1 METEIKK
8 KEQTMMCA
16 EDLNINNTNIRL
28 NNDRPTIK
36 NIKRKSLNCQ
46 IASKGESG
54 ITLIALVVTIV
65 VLLILA
71 GITISLVFSENGII
85 SKSKN
90 AKEQTEIS
98 KVREQLELA
107 KGPEYIEGN
116 GKYNPDSYFERIET
130 EGIIG
135 NKDTD
140 IIDNG
145 DGTYEVTTTSGY
157 IFKITLV
164 PSKDN
169 VEDIQIEHIG
179 KVDGPR
185 IRNLKVTNK
194 TTNSI
199 TVEVETAN
207 AEGATYTYYYK
218 KGGETDWKKAEE
230 IKEKTYTFSGLES
243 NVIYNIKVRVE
254 KDGKAVEKEV
264 STITGELPEGAV
276 QFSPVEW
283 KDGQASTTITT
294 SETGYTLQYQI
305 GGITEGS
312 WTNTTSGSVIGNLQH
327 GQIVYGRLFDGTN
340 GSKTANID
348 VQDEILPQQ
357 ATISLSGTSTN
368 TEGNITATVTLKD
381 NESGVNAI
389 SSRWIYNTTSGA
401 IGENESSYTGGSF
414 SSGQTIQLKSTTA
427 GTYYLHVL
435 TVDNAGN
442 KKETISSAVTVEAA
456 LVADGNY
463 NASKGVNTPK
473 LGSGMTPIK
482 WNGSSWVNTTGSDKE
497 WYDYT
502 SKKWANAKTSDGSMW
517 VWIPR
522 YAYSITSGYHSSSA
536 GNIDVEFMKG
546 LTNETSTGRTTFQ
559 NSSGQ
564 GNWNIHPAF
573 NYGQTVSGIWVAKFE
588 ASRSNATSSS
598 AGSNNTIKI
607 QPGVQSWR
615 SITVNDIY
623 TNCLNYNKTLNSHMM
638 KNDEWGA
645 VAYLSKSKYGKQ
657 NEEVWINNS
666 GSYITG
672 SAGNSASAGS
682 NTGTTNDYTSTQG
695 VKASTTG
702 NVYGV
707 YDMSGG
713 AWEYVA
719 GYVNNGNG
727 NLTSYGSSLVNGDA
741 KTKNVYSKAS
751 SDSYE
756 NNYNANSSKYGD
768 AVYETSASGSSSTS
782 WYGDYSIFPYASSP
796 FFNRGGGY
804 GDGTGAGVFY
814 FSGNDGSI
822 SDASFRPVLAVL

>member
-1 METEIKK
+1 METEMKK
-8 KEQTMMCA
+8 KEQLK
-16 EDLNINNTNIRL
+16 LNH
-28 NNDRPTIK
+28 
-36 NIKRKSLNCQ
+36 Q
-46 IASKGESG
+46 IASKRESA

-71 GITISLVFSENGII
+71 GITISLVFGSNGVIKKAQE
-85 SKSKN
+85 S
-90 AKEQTEIS
+90 KEQTEIGEMREKLEMA
-98 KVREQLELA
+98 KVPVYA
-107 KGPEYIEGN
+107 DGN
-116 GKYNPDSYFERIET
+116 GSYKVQDYWDRIES
-130 EGIIG
+130 EGLIAD
-135 NKDTD
+135 KTVD

-145 DGTYEVTTTSGY
+145 DGTYEVTTTPGY
-157 IFKITLV
+157 VFEIT
-164 PSKDN
+164 
-169 VEDIQIEHIG
+169 VEPNKEIAENIIIGECIG
-179 KVDGPR
+179 KGENLSIG
-185 IRNLKVTNK
+185 IRVVKK

-199 TVEVETAN
+199 EIEVVR
-207 AEGATYTYYYK
+207 AEGASNFKYSIK
-218 KGGETDWKKAEE
+218 KQGEEYGAAEE
-230 IKEKTYTFSGLES
+230 KSETRHVFSGLTQGG
-243 NVIYNIKVRVE
+243 IYTIKVE
-254 KDGKAVEKEV
+254 ATKDGKQQIVEKTVQVGEIPLAIDGDV
-264 STITGELPEGAV
+264 IWTGN
-276 QFSPVEW
+276 
-283 KDGQASTTITT
+283 GQAEVRIYTN
-294 SETGYTLQYQI
+294 ETGYQLEWQKN
-305 GGITEGS
+305 GISEGS
-312 WTNTTSGSVIGNLQH
+312 WTREASGVKEKTITGLVN
-327 GQIVYGRLFDGTN
+327 GDIIYARLYDGTSS
-340 GSKTANID
+340 GKYANIEVRD
-348 VQDEILPQQ
+348 DIAPT
-357 ATISLSGTSTN
+357 ATIKLSGTAV
-368 TEGNITATVTLKD
+368 EIGKPLTAEVAQTD
-381 NESGVNAI
+381 NESGININQTKWVLNKEAG
-389 SSRWIYNTTSGA
+389 N
-401 IGENESSYTGGSF
+401 IGTEASSYTGGTF
-414 SSGQTIQLKSTTA
+414 TKTPETITIPTTTG

-442 KKETISSAVTVEAA
+442 KKEIISEKIEITSVP
-456 LVADGNY
+456 NY
-463 NASKGVNTPK
+463 WKKTTSTDPEWYNYGTEVNAPK
-473 LGSGMTPIK
+473 LGEGMTPIVYIGENK
-482 WNGSSWVNTTGSDKE
+482 PTE
-497 WYDYT
+497 
-502 SKKWANAKTSDGSMW
+502 KKWANAMTEDGSMW

-536 GNIDVEFMKG
+536 GTIEIKFLKESSNVAYDG
-546 LTNETSTGRTTFQ
+546 TSTWD
-559 NSSGQ
+559 NVSGQ
-564 GNWNIHPAF
+564 GKWNIHPAF
-573 NYGQTVSGIWVAKFE
+573 NYGTTVSGIWVAKFE

-702 NVYGV
+702 TVYGV

-768 AVYETSASGSSSTS
+768 AVYETSASGSTS
-782 WYGDYSIFPYASSP
+782 WYGDYSDFPYTSIP
-796 FFNRGGGY
+796 FFRRGGGY
-804 GDGTGAGVFY
+804 YNGTVAGVFCFNY
-814 FSGNDGSI
+814 SSGA
-822 SDASFRPVLAVL
+822 SDSYYSFRPVLVAL